1 MMIIKPLEERVDVN
15 SPNVYEGQ
23 LSGKY
28 LARYLVGIKN
38 TLIGISYK
46 PHLSRNVQ
54 SIVGGRKVSQLFMEV

>member
-1 MMIIKPLEERVDVN
+1 M
-15 SPNVYEGQ
+15 YEGQ